1 MGAMGPMATP
11 IVCSRAGRVSL
22 PARNND
28 MAEKRMSGRI
38 AEAVTRTDQG
48 GAFISSIVAGL
59 ILGYLL
65 DRWLGTGPWLTIGL
79 SLVGAYSGFMRAWH
93 YAKTQGARDDEERKQ
108 RGR

>member
-1 MGAMGPMATP
+1 MADKSTT
-11 IVCSRAGRVSL
+11 
-22 PARNND
+22 
-28 MAEKRMSGRI
+28 GRI
-38 AEAVTRTDQG
+38 AEAITTTDQG

-65 DRWLGTGPWLTIGL
+65 DRWLGTGPWLTVGL

-93 YAKTQGARDDEERKQ
+93 YAKTQGALEDEERKQ

>member
-1 MGAMGPMATP
+1 MGRIRAP
-11 IVCSRAGRVSL
+11 IVCSFPGRVSL
-22 PARNND
+22 PARNAD
-28 MAEKRMSGRI
+28 MAEKSMSGRI
-38 AEAVTRTDQG
+38 AEAVTKTDQG
-48 GAFISSIVAGL
+48 GAFVSSIVAGL
-59 ILGYLL
+59 LLGYLL